1 MKNIILLIIIIYFL
15 FYINKKGIDEY
26 YNIERPEPDFVE
38 KWRDMPFIGNK
49 DLTTYNKIN
58 TESYSRKNLPVYY
71 PISSPLE
78 DNYFNNINSI
88 TSPKLSYFR
97 TILRQVYLY
106 INQSIEPIIFNYVNR
121 PIEQKKIDP
130 KRIKTLSDMIISLIN
145 KFGDP
150 IISVD
155 QIQTLNEI
163 HEETEEQSR
172 IIFDIKLR
180 YKYADSDNRSRPEI
194 LYIQP
199 EFIFEKTNKILD
211 EDQFFKNITTKTDFK
226 IFLTKLIIIGA
237 EHNGFIG
244 GRYKENKIH
253 ANRN

>member
-1 MKNIILLIIIIYFL
+1 
-15 FYINKKGIDEY
+15 
-26 YNIERPEPDFVE
+26 
-38 KWRDMPFIGNK
+38 
-49 DLTTYNKIN
+49 
-58 TESYSRKNLPVYY
+58 
-71 PISSPLE
+71 
-78 DNYFNNINSI
+78 
-88 TSPKLSYFR
+88 
-97 TILRQVYLY
+97 
-106 INQSIEPIIFNYVNR
+106 
-121 PIEQKKIDP
+121 
-130 KRIKTLSDMIISLIN
+130 MIISLIN

-172 IIFDIKLR
+172 IIFDIKLK
-180 YKYADSDNRSRPEI
+180 YKYADLDNKSKPEI

>member
-121 PIEQKKIDP
+121 PIEQKK
-130 KRIKTLSDMIISLIN
+130 
-145 KFGDP
+145 
-150 IISVD
+150 
-155 QIQTLNEI
+155 
-163 HEETEEQSR
+163 
-172 IIFDIKLR
+172 
-180 YKYADSDNRSRPEI
+180 
-194 LYIQP
+194 
-199 EFIFEKTNKILD
+199 
-211 EDQFFKNITTKTDFK
+211 
-226 IFLTKLIIIGA
+226 
-237 EHNGFIG
+237 
-244 GRYKENKIH
+244 
-253 ANRN
+253 

>member
-15 FYINKKGIDEY
+15 FYINKKSIDEY

-58 TESYSRKNLPVYY
+58 TDTYSRKNLPVYY

-88 TSPKLSYFR
+88 TSPKLSFFR

-106 INQSIEPIIFNYVNR
+106 INQSIEPLIFNYVDR

-172 IIFDIKLR
+172 IIFDIKLK
-180 YKYADSDNRSRPEI
+180 YKYADSDNKSRPEI